1 MKEVTYSGKV
11 TKQAAELFR
20 LSRNGK
26 QRLDEWENGED
37 LDLKRPV
44 PACILT
50 VSRVAGDIDTDAS
63 SGDSDPETADVRS
76 PIQMPVGGAPKRR
89 PVRSR
94 V

>member
-1 MKEVTYSGKV
+1 MRGGRRFETEVSEGH
-11 TKQAAELFR
+11 AMELVPHAVIAIH
-20 LSRNGK
+20 
-26 QRLDEWENGED
+26 EWENGED

-50 VSRVAGDIDTDAS
+50 VSRVAGDIDTDTS